1 MVRRITGRERRR
13 LRAWKEA
20 DACSRSSSPIQP
32 LAVSGELP
40 LLTTLR
46 APDAVPSALLGHAD
60 RFPTKFRIGVERLSG
75 LAGRVLASPDADG
88 IWEWLCR
95 SSVALRAVRR
105 AVVQEC
111 VRLGLSADVIGPH
124 LNALLAPP
132 FDALRKRAES
142 LRELSD
148 DDLMLW
154 DAAPLGSR
162 EWIEVA
168 VLDEIRE
175 HARLYCGNQAV
186 DNLMAAAEPP
196 THACP
201 RCMRDVSMA
210 ARGPNTTAMEDE
222 MRLIVYGP
230 CYHKACYDCLLDMAE
245 ERGLDCEGG
254 GVLAALEQV
263 VRAGSLQCPSCD
275 ATVTWPWHDCGR
287 FTVKPYEPLA
297 ARSCARR
304 RASN

>member
-201 RCMRDVSMA
+201 RCMRDVSRA
-210 ARGPNTTAMEDE
+210 AR
-222 MRLIVYGP
+222 
-230 CYHKACYDCLLDMAE
+230 
-245 ERGLDCEGG
+245 
-254 GVLAALEQV
+254 
-263 VRAGSLQCPSCD
+263 VRAGWCR
-275 ATVTWPWHDCGR
+275 ATHLGR
-287 FTVKPYEPLA
+287 APPALTPGPGAESAMPA
-297 ARSCARR
+297 TAGEE
-304 RASN
+304 ASVAGALLGGAGERLG